1 MALVPVLL
9 GYGGLGCAAAKLPV
23 IKDPKAILS
32 ITRVVVEDPNGVPLA
47 HYGNFPGIADHFTQR
62 EASEDGIQI
71 VRGFS
76 SPEIE
81 KGILAVL
88 NDALA
93 RNGYPPLS
101 RREFR
106 KAREARQLTC
116 HEVGHSPGG
125 VFGSV
130 GFRVCGRA
138 LVFVVRPP
146 SVGEPLA
153 EQIGFEDPPRRRDLH
168 GMLPVASVPEP
179 ALLPVTR
186 EVSWEEL
193 LPYLKA
199 AMRAETIPIKGG
211 TKISA
216 KICMENLAVLGEGA
230 MRSPL
235 GRAAVR
241 ALNRLD
247 DAGGRWIF
255 TPYLGDRN
263 FPERVMRH
271 PRIRELL
278 SPHLQAEGVR
288 LTSETAPVVRTG
300 TGSAE

>member
-9 GYGGLGCAAAKLPV
+9 GYGGLGCVAAKLPAV
-23 IKDPKAILS
+23 ENPKAILS
-32 ITRVVVEDPNGVPLA
+32 ITRVVVEDPNGAPMR
-47 HYGNFPGIADHFTQR
+47 HYGNFPGVADHFTRR

-71 VRGFS
+71 VRGFT

-81 KGILAVL
+81 KGVLAVL

-93 RNGYPPLS
+93 RNGYPALS
-101 RREFR
+101 RRGFR

-116 HEVGHSPGG
+116 HEVGHRPDG
-125 VFGSV
+125 VFVSV
-130 GFRVCGRA
+130 GLRECGRA

-146 SVGEPLA
+146 SYEKPLA
-153 EQIGFEDPPRRRDLH
+153 EQIGFEDPPRRDSH
-168 GMLPVASVPEP
+168 GMLPLASVPEP
-179 ALLPVTR
+179 ALLPVAR

-211 TKISA
+211 TKTSA
-216 KICMENLAVLGEGA
+216 KICVENLAVLGEGA

-247 DAGGRWIF
+247 DAGGGWIF
-255 TPYLGDRN
+255 TPYLGDRD

-288 LTSETAPVVRTG
+288 LTSDSAPVARTG